1 MSPDPASGS
10 ITAQRVWKRF
20 AADRRRRLLRDQ
32 LQHLPARLRGQERR
46 GWRWAL
52 RDVDLAIQPG
62 ESVGLLGSN
71 GSGKSTLLKILTRVM
86 YPYAGRVEAAGRV
99 GALIEVRA
107 GIHPD
112 LTGRENVQLYGTLL
126 GLGRRRIRERFD
138 DIVGFAELEDAIDRQ
153 VKHYSTGMQMRLG
166 FAVAAFLEPD
176 ILLVDEVLAVG
187 DASFQHRC
195 LERMRAVLAQGTTLV
210 LVSHDLAAVEA
221 TCARGVWLGQGQ
233 VEADGP
239 MREVIGAYRQ
249 SIEAAAESEMQVS
262 GELRVL
268 KLEVGGPGG
277 GTPRTQQPLEIR
289 LVVSSPGK
297 VGTGR
302 LYYGVSEG
310 TASPMFVVRRELDL
324 AAGELEI
331 RCTIP
336 RLPLPRGRFF
346 LWMGVLEGINNDLL
360 PWQPAA
366 RFDVAGP
373 DPEAGPQG
381 VVCLAPLHV
390 DAGWDAERR

>member
-1 MSPDPASGS
+1 MSHSASGS
-10 ITAQRVWKRF
+10 VLASHVWKRF
-20 AADRRRRLLRDQ
+20 HADRRRRILRDQ

-52 RDVDLAIQPG
+52 RDVSLEVEPG
-62 ESVGLLGSN
+62 ESVALVGSN
-71 GSGKSTLLKILTRVM
+71 GSGKSTLLKLLTRVM
-86 YPYAGRVEAAGRV
+86 YPYCGLVEAAGRV

-112 LTGRENVQLYGTLL
+112 LTGRENIQLYGALL

-138 DIVGFAELEDAIDRQ
+138 EIVDFAELDDAIDRQ

-187 DASFQHRC
+187 DATFQHRC
-195 LERMRAVLAQGTTLV
+195 LDRMRAVRAQGTTLV
-210 LVSHDLAAVEA
+210 FVSHDLAAVEA
-221 TCARGVWLGQGQ
+221 TCDRGVWLRQGV
-233 VEADGP
+233 VEADAP
-239 MREVIGAYRQ
+239 VREVVSAYRE
-249 SIEAAAESEMQVS
+249 SIEAAAESAVQVS
-262 GELRVL
+262 GDLRVV
-268 KLEVGGPGG
+268 KLDVGGPDGG
-277 GTPRTQQPLEIR
+277 PPRTQEPLEVR
-289 LVVSSPGK
+289 LVVDSPRPRAC
-297 VGTGR
+297 R
-302 LYYGVSEG
+302 LYLGIGEG
-310 TASPMFVVRRELDL
+310 TASPIFVLRRDL
-324 AAGELEI
+324 ALSAGEIEA

-346 LWMGVLEGINNDLL
+346 LWMGVFEGASLSPL

-373 DPEAGPQG
+373 NHDGGPQG
-381 VVCLAPLHV
+381 IVCLAPVHV
-390 DAGWDAERR
+390 EAGWQVERR